1 MENKNIVINII
12 FFQIGWFACVLTAAS
27 NQPLVGAIISLFI
40 IVSHVLISKQ
50 YKQEI
55 RIIVIAM
62 IIGFFWDSLIV
73 STGLITY
80 TSGMLS
86 DFIAPYWIVLMW
98 ALFATTLNY
107 SLSWMKEKL
116 LLSIVFG
123 AIAGPLAYY
132 AGVKLGA
139 VEFTNKFNALLA
151 LSIGWAIFTPLLLKL
166 ASDKSEQNK
175 QLDGELT

>member
-1 MENKNIVINII
+1 MKNIVINII
-12 FFQIGWFACVLTAAS
+12 LFQIGWFACVLTAAS

-62 IIGFFWDSLIV
+62 IIGLFWDSLIV
-73 STGLITY
+73 SAGWITY

-86 DFIAPYWIVLMW
+86 NFITPYWIVLMW

-107 SLSWMKEKL
+107 SLSWMKEKF
-116 LLSIVFG
+116 LLSVVFG

-139 VEFTNKFNALLA
+139 VEFTNEINALVA
-151 LSIGWAIFTPLLLKL
+151 LSIGWAIFTPSLLKL
-166 ASDKSEQNK
+166 ASYKPEKNK

>member
-1 MENKNIVINII
+1 MKNILVNII
-12 FFQIGWFACVLTAAS
+12 LFQIGWFACVLTAAS
-27 NQPLVGAIISLFI
+27 NQPLVGALISLLI

-62 IIGFFWDSLIV
+62 VIGLFWDSLIV
-73 STGLITY
+73 SAGWITY
-80 TSGMLS
+80 TSGMFS
-86 DFIAPYWIVLMW
+86 DFMAPYWIVLMW

-116 LLSIVFG
+116 LLSVVFG

-132 AGVKLGA
+132 AGAKLGA
-139 VEFTNKFNALLA
+139 VEFINDIYALVT
-151 LSIGWAIFTPLLLKL
+151 LSIGWAIFTPMLLMLSTNDSKQ
-166 ASDKSEQNK
+166 DKCI
-175 QLDGELT
+175 DGELT

>member
-1 MENKNIVINII
+1 MKNIVINII
-12 FFQIGWFACVLTAAS
+12 LFQIGWFACVLTAAS

-62 IIGFFWDSLIV
+62 IIGLFWDSLIV
-73 STGLITY
+73 SAGWITY
-80 TSGMLS
+80 TSGMLN

-116 LLSIVFG
+116 LLSVVFG

-132 AGVKLGA
+132 AGMKLGA
-139 VEFTNKFNALLA
+139 VEFTNETNALVA
-151 LSIGWAIFTPLLLKL
+151 LSIGWAIFTPSLLKL

-175 QLDGELT
+175 QPDGELT